1 MFINTNI
8 LMELQKAKE
17 TDLVRQAESSRFQT
31 LASPDRLT
39 LGKAFMRTIAN
50 TLVLLGLR

>member
-8 LMELQKAKE
+8 LMELHKSREAE
-17 TDLVRQAESSRFQT
+17 LVLRAESSRIQT
-31 LASPDRLT
+31 HGETGQLT
-39 LGKAFMRTIAN
+39 LRKRFMHTIAN